1 MTSTDWL
8 ITSMVN
14 STGVRYASLSSSL
27 ISVGW
32 LLSVAPFTGTWQ
44 RGGDQHG
51 KIKKKQPCDTYIWVW
66 RSDMMTVAFWSPAND
81 GCNFVITV
89 MINQA
94 RACGLR
100 TFMTECTHILC
111 CNLNFKINHSKMTKL
126 KVEISGFWLKSA
138 AAHINNVN
146 VSVIQ
151 TRCVTVNS
159 TQLFA
164 L

>member
-100 TFMTECTHILC
+100 TFMTECTHTLC
-111 CNLNFKINHSKMTKL
+111 CNLDSR
-126 KVEISGFWLKSA
+126 
-138 AAHINNVN
+138 NNELRKPHWTWGRNIRVLAQER
-146 VSVIQ
+146 ICKQ
-151 TRCVTVNS
+151 TRCVAVNS

-164 L
+164 LDVPPRDY